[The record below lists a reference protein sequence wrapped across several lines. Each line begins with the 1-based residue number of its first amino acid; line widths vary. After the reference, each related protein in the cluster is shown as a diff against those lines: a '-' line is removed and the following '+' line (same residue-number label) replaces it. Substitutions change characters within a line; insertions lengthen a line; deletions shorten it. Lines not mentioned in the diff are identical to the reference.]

1 METKKIKRVFDLGLK
16 LDLVKQIEEGK
27 VSVREISSIYQVST
41 TAIYKW
47 LRKYSDLYRIQTR
60 VIVEKKS
67 LSKKNKE
74 LEKRVKDLEASLGRK
89 QMRVDYLER
98 IITLSSERLGEDLE
112 KKNN

>member
-1 METKKIKRVFDLGLK
+1 METKKIKRVFDLSLK

-67 LSKKNKE
+67 LSKKNKA

-98 IITLSSERLGEDLE
+98 IIAVSSERLGEDLE